1 MKKWCVLF
9 VVILW
14 TFACKKPFSPPASI
28 SADGKYLVVEG
39 VVNGNNDST
48 FIKLSRTKKVDTL
61 RTVYPEDGAQVTVE
75 SDANN
80 IYPLIATIPGTYACP
95 PLNLDITHK
104 YRLRIKTAD
113 NKEYVSDFVPVKH
126 APPIDSLGFTAQS
139 SGVQIYVNAHDDAA
153 ATHYYRWEYRE
164 DWQFHS
170 KYISTY
176 LGYNWPR
183 PVDQQIHDCFA
194 GDQSTDINIASTT
207 KLARD
212 VIYQG
217 PILFIPANSEKIE
230 TKYSILVKQYALTN
244 DAYAF
249 WQNLQNNTEKLGS
262 IFDVLPSQAQTNFH
276 CVTDPAEL
284 VIGYLSVGN
293 VSTRRIYITAA
304 QLLPTYSPQ
313 YPCYCELDTVF
324 VSPNPKIPQELAWT
338 EQYNRSPSSYKL
350 VQAFFPTPDLGFPDK
365 YTYYTNLCVD
375 CTVRGT
381 VKAPAFWK

>member
-1 MKKWCVLF
+1 MKKWWVLF
-9 VVILW
+9 VIILW
-14 TFACKKPFSPPASI
+14 NFGCKKPFSPPASI
-28 SADGKYLVVEG
+28 SAAGKHLVVEG
-39 VVNGNNDST
+39 VINGNNDST

-61 RTVYPEDGAQVTVE
+61 RTVYPESGAQVTVE

-80 IYPLIATIPGTYACP
+80 VYPLTATIPGTYACP
-95 PLNLDITHK
+95 PLNLDIAHK

-126 APPIDSLGFTAQS
+126 APAIDSLGFTAQS
-139 SGVQIYVNAHDDAA
+139 SGVQIYVNAHDDAG

-176 LGYNWPR
+176 LGYNLPR
-183 PVDQQIHDCFA
+183 PVDQQIHDCFT
-194 GDQSTDINIASTT
+194 GDQSTDINLASTT

-217 PILFIPANSEKIE
+217 LIIFIPANSEKIE

-249 WQNLQNNTEKLGS
+249 WENLQTNTEKLGS

-293 VSTRRIYITAA
+293 VSAKRIYITAA

-313 YPCYCELDTVF
+313 YPCYCELDTLF
-324 VSPNPKIPQELAWT
+324 ASPNPKIPQELAWT

-350 VQAFFPTPDLGFPDK
+350 VQAFFPTPDLGVPDK

-381 VKAPAFWK
+381 VKAPSFWK